1 MALEAK
7 LSQVIEREGRTT
19 AIVRF
24 YRLLDDDPVE
34 REFISEMQ
42 LAFGRLLTREELME
56 EINRVMGRITG

>member
-34 REFISEMQ
+34 RELISEMQ

-56 EINRVMGRITG
+56 EINRAMAQMLR